1 MEELRD
7 IHSPPGVRHVTLK
20 QLEKPVAGG
29 STGRGVCHSDTAFQ
43 QTPSSIGTLLQS
55 RFRYTTIKWKRSP
68 LANARIRSVETDR
81 QNHGGKFCPRYNPV
95 HLVEK
100 PFPAGRCA
108 TLFRRDLGK
117 GL

>member
-43 QTPSSIGTLLQS
+43 QTPSFD
-55 RFRYTTIKWKRSP
+55 R
-68 LANARIRSVETDR
+68 NATAV
-81 QNHGGKFCPRYNPV
+81 PV
-95 HLVEK
+95 SLYHHKMEAQ
-100 PFPAGRCA
+100 PTGER
-108 TLFRRDLGK
+108 
-117 GL
+117 